1 VVIIASI
8 VPSTQRCVAPI
19 RAEKLGLDRDNL
31 LGKFI
36 ALARVA

>member
-1 VVIIASI
+1 MYA
-8 VPSTQRCVAPI
+8 TLRLGACVAPI

-31 LGKFI
+31 LDEFI